1 MRPKHFLFAA
11 VPVVSGRR
19 PPAGRGPVRRDQQEP
34 GRGETLRRVRGRVH
48 AEVQPGQILPGLRGA
63 GAPEERGRTTAAKI
77 PVFGRTEINMI
88 EKSYADKNM
97 SMICA
102 GLDNERPTI
111 PYNARKA
118 VVRVRKIRPEKRWQS
133 VKIWK
138 RRFRLCFQ
146 LSILL

>member
-1 MRPKHFLFAA
+1 M
-11 VPVVSGRR
+11 
-19 PPAGRGPVRRDQQEP
+19 
-34 GRGETLRRVRGRVH
+34 
-48 AEVQPGQILPGLRGA
+48 
-63 GAPEERGRTTAAKI
+63 
-77 PVFGRTEINMI
+77 NMI

-97 SMICA
+97 SMVCA